1 MSSSHRPLE
10 SQSFPSTGFDL
21 VDPSVLLEEET
32 IPNYKPQRFYP
43 VRIGQVL
50 NQQYQVVGKL
60 GYGAS
65 STVWLCRDLLGH
77 DYVTLKIY
85 VNSSRM
91 HRELPIYRH
100 LDKIHSNHPG
110 RRCLRMLLDS
120 FTIDGPDGQHIC
132 LAHQPLGM
140 SLHELKMR
148 ARGKVFSKDVLR
160 TAIPQLLAAVDYL
173 LKEAHVIHTDLKPN
187 NLLMGIDDKSVL
199 AEYEKD
205 ELTHPVPRKVVG
217 DRTLYLSRPLP
228 LTFGPPILCD
238 LGEARPGDE
247 EHQDDIMPDVYRAPE
262 VILGMKWGYKVDFWN
277 VAMVIWDLFEH
288 DRLFQARN
296 SNGGHDDAY
305 HPAQMVAVLG
315 PPPLDFLKQGT
326 NFLKYWDE
334 SGNWRGLA
342 PIPDINLEKL
352 EQRLTGDDKD
362 LFLHFVKRMLC
373 WMPEQRPTAEEAIFD
388 PWLMEGLFDTSN

>member
-120 FTIDGPDGQHIC
+120 FIIDGPDGQHVC
-132 LAHQPLGM
+132 RAHHPLGM
-140 SLHELKMR
+140 SLHELKTR
-148 ARGKVFSKDVLR
+148 TRGKVFSKDVLR
-160 TAIPQLLAAVDYL
+160 TATILQLLAVVDYL
-173 LKEAHVIHTDLKPN
+173 LKEAHVIHT
-187 NLLMGIDDKSVL
+187 
-199 AEYEKD
+199 
-205 ELTHPVPRKVVG
+205 
-217 DRTLYLSRPLP
+217 
-228 LTFGPPILCD
+228 
-238 LGEARPGDE
+238 GEARLGDE

-262 VILGMKWGYKVDFWN
+262 VILGMKWGYKVDIWN

-305 HPAQMVAVLG
+305 HLAQMVAVLG